1 MATIRV
7 LLVDD
12 DSMVRQILSR
22 MLAAY
27 PELDIVG
34 QAATGEEAVSRVE
47 ELSPQVVVM
56 DIRMPKMDGI
66 AAAREIK
73 QKYPQVQIIGLSEY
87 GNGYNADA
95 MLKAGAVAVFHK
107 SKSPEELYP
116 AIMKAGGQDSPALA
130 RRPEKNPPTPLRPAS
145 CSPVAE
151 E

>member
-1 MATIRV
+1 METIVATIRV

-22 MLAAY
+22 MLASY
-27 PELDIVG
+27 PDLDIVG
-34 QAATGEEAVSRVE
+34 QASTGEEAVSRVE
-47 ELSPQVVVM
+47 ELSPQVVIM

-73 QKYPQVQIIGLSEY
+73 QRYPQVQIIGLSEY
-87 GNGYNADA
+87 GDGYNADA

-116 AIMKAGGQDSPALA
+116 AIMKAGGHDSPVLA
-130 RRPEKNPPTPLRPAS
+130 
-145 CSPVAE
+145 
-151 E
+151 

>member
-1 MATIRV
+1 MIHSGSRLLFHEMESMVATIRV

-12 DSMVRQILSR
+12 DSMVRQVLSR
-22 MLAAY
+22 MLASY
-27 PELDIVG
+27 PDLDVVG

-47 ELSPQVVVM
+47 ELSPQVVIM

-73 QKYPQVQIIGLSEY
+73 QRYPHVQIIGLSEY

-107 SKSPEELYP
+107 SRSPEELYP
-116 AIMKAGGQDSPALA
+116 AIMNAGGQNS
-130 RRPEKNPPTPLRPAS
+130 TAS
-145 CSPVAE
+145 A
-151 E
+151 